1 MTPDEQIAALKQSA
15 LALVGRVVDLK
26 EELAAAQAELRGI
39 RDDAGTP
46 LAISDGLWK
55 FAREECGHNP
65 SSARHALSTVI
76 DWVQQAKVKLAEAQA
91 EISRLNLQSEHDDE
105 YAGILARKCDSLRDR
120 AEKAETALAGM
131 TSRAEE
137 AEGRLTAARL
147 DTERLDF
154 VARHVEAL
162 IDGPGHKFGLECSL
176 NYEAHASYRQ
186 RVREHIDAARA
197 KDRLVSR
204 AGAEDEGQ
212 VSVGGLAEAL
222 EGADHNRT
230 TSGDQY
236 FGDDDPNRIHAGQEL
251 KLRALRATEP
261 KVTFSLMEM
270 RGEVDEHGKCP
281 NCANPPHEGLCHR
294 KEPYACD
301 NVICALA
308 GVHSQSCKETH
319 AAIDEARKREEPK

>member
-1 MTPDEQIAALKQSA
+1 MTPDEKIAALKQCA
-15 LALVGRVVDLK
+15 LALIRRVEDLK

-55 FAREECGHNP
+55 FAQEECGHNP

-76 DWVQQAKVKLAEAQA
+76 DWVQQAKVKLAEAP
-91 EISRLNLQSEHDDE
+91 
-105 YAGILARKCDSLRDR
+105 
-120 AEKAETALAGM
+120 
-131 TSRAEE
+131 
-137 AEGRLTAARL
+137 L
-147 DTERLDF
+147 DTERWDF

-176 NYEAHASYRQ
+176 NYEAPASYRQ

>member
-186 RVREHIDAARA
+186 RVREHIDAAR
-197 KDRLVSR
+197 KR
-204 AGAEDEGQ
+204 E
-212 VSVGGLAEAL
+212 
-222 EGADHNRT
+222 
-230 TSGDQY
+230 
-236 FGDDDPNRIHAGQEL
+236 
-251 KLRALRATEP
+251 EP
-261 KVTFSLMEM
+261 KLMFALMEM
-270 RGEVDEHGKCP
+270 HGEADGFGQCP

-319 AAIDEARKREEPK
+319 ATIDEARKREEPK